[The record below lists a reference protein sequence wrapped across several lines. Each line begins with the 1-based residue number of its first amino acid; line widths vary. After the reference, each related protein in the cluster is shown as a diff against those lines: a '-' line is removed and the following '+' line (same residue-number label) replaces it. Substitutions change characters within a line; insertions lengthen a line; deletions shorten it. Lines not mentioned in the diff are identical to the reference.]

1 VPLTTTKQR
10 YKLILQTFLW
20 QSLAGIALAALC
32 LAAWDKLAAKS
43 VLLGIYCVVVP
54 HSLFTWYVFRFR
66 ADLQPELVLKSVYRG
81 ESLKFLLLALLVAT
95 ALKHALLIPW
105 LFFGGLVFALILQAL
120 LPILINYDNWD

>member
-10 YKLILQTFLW
+10 LKLILHMFLR
-20 QSLAGIALAALC
+20 QSLAAIALAALVY
-32 LAAWDKLAAKS
+32 LAFDGLAAKS
-43 VLLGIYCVVVP
+43 VLLGAYCIILP

-66 ADLQPELVLKSVYRG
+66 GELNPQLVLKSVYRG
-81 ESLKFLLLALLVAT
+81 ETIKFLTTALLAAT
-95 ALKHALLIPW
+95 AFKHALLIPW